1 MLAGATAV
9 SVFLYLQRPDSE
21 ISEPEYKPV
30 TVDVAEVV
38 REDLRIHVQ
47 AQGTVT
53 PLRETS
59 VMAEVKGRIVWV
71 SPALNAGGFVQ
82 ENDIL
87 LRIDPRDYQT
97 SLLRA
102 QAALESAESALA
114 QENGRAE
121 VALREWQKLPKGSQ
135 RSEEAR
141 DLYLRKPQLEQAEAQ
156 LLAARA
162 DLDTARDNLE
172 RTIIRAPY
180 DALIRAKHSELGQFV
195 TAGAPLADL
204 FSVDY
209 AEVRLPIPQSK
220 LDYLELPGLAGYE
233 QGAMIDLYTDVA
245 GEIKHWT
252 ARLHRTE
259 GVYDERSRV
268 LYTVA
273 RIEDPYALRD
283 PGREPLRIG
292 TFVNANIEGMEM
304 RDVVRLPRHLLR
316 AGNLLWIVDDT
327 SRLRNRE
334 VTTLRTGGDDI
345 YVSAGLDDGELVSL
359 TVLDSSFEGALVD
372 VISRTPSDQLEQQP
386 SSELP
391 ATVPLNP
398 AEPRVSSHTGGPAAT
413 SATSATETGAEPG

>member
-9 SVFLYLQRPDSE
+9 SVFLYLQRPESD

-59 VMAEVKGRIVWV
+59 VMSEVKGRIVWV
-71 SPALNAGGFVQ
+71 SPAFNAGGFVQ

-114 QENGRAE
+114 QEKGRAE

-195 TAGAPLADL
+195 TTGAPLADL

-220 LDYLELPGLAGYE
+220 LDYLELPGLEGYE
-233 QGAMIDLYTDVA
+233 QGAIIDLYTDVA

-273 RIEDPYALRD
+273 RIEDPYALHD

-316 AGNLLWIVDDT
+316 AGNLLWIVDDA

-372 VISRTPSDQLEQQP
+372 VVSRTPSDQLEQQP
-386 SSELP
+386 SSEQP

-398 AEPRVSSHTGGPAAT
+398 AEARVSNHTGGPA
-413 SATSATETGAEPG
+413 ATETGAEPG